1 MKKANDVQGFQKISH
16 KYTNEPN
23 EQTDF
28 FDSNSCNLNKESYNS
43 TKKIAIKTQS
53 VMFKNG
59 H

>member
-1 MKKANDVQGFQKISH
+1 MKKANDVQGFQKI
-16 KYTNEPN
+16 
-23 EQTDF
+23 QTDF
-28 FDSNSCNLNKESYNS
+28 FDINSCNLNQESYNS